1 MEETFYMAPETKYD
15 EKNDALD
22 DRNRIDKLNKNS
34 IKENNDDV
42 KFEMLEQTGK
52 FMNDL
57 TDIFKGIKNIMTS
70 IEASAEILRKNN
82 SRENHNNSNQ
92 NNNTGYNI
100 KVDIPMPEFVD
111 EFQKRKSTKEN
122 IENTIKS

>member
-1 MEETFYMAPETKYD
+1 
-15 EKNDALD
+15 
-22 DRNRIDKLNKNS
+22 
-34 IKENNDDV
+34 
-42 KFEMLEQTGK
+42 MLEQTGK